1 LIIVARYEFT
11 CEGCGLG
18 VELDRTMGDSEP
30 PDCMC
35 GDRMRRVYHSVP
47 IKFNSSGFY
56 STGG

>member
-1 LIIVARYEFT
+1 MAKYEFR
-11 CEGCGLG
+11 CDGCGIS